1 METVLLMQ
9 IKFKLCG
16 VYTHHVVNSTK
27 KTEEILFQCLKMI
40 IQFSEVTQNT
50 DNGVKFS
57 HT

>member
-1 METVLLMQ
+1 MQ
-9 IKFKLCG
+9 IKFKLCW

-27 KTEEILFQCLKMI
+27 KIEEIFFQCLKMI
-40 IQFSEVTQNT
+40 IQFSKVTQNT